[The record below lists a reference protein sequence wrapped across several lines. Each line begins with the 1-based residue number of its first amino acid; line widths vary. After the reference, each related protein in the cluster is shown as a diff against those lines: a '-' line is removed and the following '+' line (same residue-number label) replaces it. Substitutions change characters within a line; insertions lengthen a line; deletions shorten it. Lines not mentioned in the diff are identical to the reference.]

1 MIRHLLHIQQD
12 VLHEVVAALTEA
24 RSPHAGYYD
33 HVDHLGVVNETHT
46 RHARAKLEHVLEE
59 IHIID
64 EDANH
69 TRNMVSYRSH
79 STDSLV

>member
-12 VLHEVVAALTEA
+12 VLHEVVAALKEA
-24 RSPHAGYYD
+24 RSPHADYHD

-46 RHARAKLEHVLEE
+46 RHTRATLEHVLEE
-59 IHIID
+59 IRNID

-69 TRNMVSYRSH
+69 TRNMVSYKRH
-79 STDSLV
+79 CTDSLG